1 MSSELPDGWTSA
13 TVADISDVQLGR
25 QRSPQHHAGKQMRP
39 YVRAANVT
47 WQGIYLDDVKQMNFD
62 DADFEKYK
70 LASGDILLNEASGSP
85 NEVGK
90 PAIWSN
96 EIEGCCFQNTLLRLR
111 PPLLN
116 RDYLYWYCFASALTG
131 RFGEAG
137 RGVNIRHLGKRGL
150 SQFPIPVAPLAEQSR
165 IVAAIEEHFSRLDAV
180 ESALTA
186 AQRRLDALL
195 QSALRSSCE
204 GSWATRPLSDIIK
217 SLKNGVFV
225 SRPSAKPPGYPIYR
239 ISAVRPLQ
247 LRVED
252 IRYVSPVPDGAS
264 TYAVEVGDVLFTRY
278 SGNPNYVGA
287 AAVVPPDG
295 AGVLHPDK
303 LIRVIA
309 DRDSVLPEWIAAY
322 VTAGTGRREVEQRL
336 KTTAGQVGISGSQLR
351 TVPVAV
357 PPISY
362 QQQAV
367 DKIAAVL
374 AERERIRQTLS
385 VAKMRVEA
393 LRQSI
398 LSEAFAGKLVAQDPN
413 DEPARVLLERIA
425 ASRAAKPKRQRV
437 ST

>member
-1 MSSELPDGWTSA
+1 MIADFPPGWAATTLGDVFEIVGGSTPRTDNPDYWDGDIPWLTPDDLSTHQGVLVSRGRRSITEAGFASTSTHMLPKNSILFSSRAPIGYTA
-13 TVADISDVQLGR
+13 I
-25 QRSPQHHAGKQMRP
+25 
-39 YVRAANVT
+39 AANPMCT
-47 WQGIYLDDVKQMNFD
+47 NQGFKSLIPPVGVKSRYVCWYLRHATPTIRALGSGTTFRELSKKRMNAVPFV
-62 DADFEKYK
+62 
-70 LASGDILLNEASGSP
+70 LAP
-85 NEVGK
+85 
-90 PAIWSN
+90 
-96 EIEGCCFQNTLLRLR
+96 T
-111 PPLLN
+111 
-116 RDYLYWYCFASALTG
+116 
-131 RFGEAG
+131 
-137 RGVNIRHLGKRGL
+137 
-150 SQFPIPVAPLAEQSR
+150 AEQER
-165 IVAAIEEHFSRLDAV
+165 IVTAIEEHFSRLDAV
-180 ESALTA
+180 DNALTA

-247 LRVED
+247 LRVDD
-252 IRYVSPVPDGAS
+252 IRYASPVPDGAS
-264 TYAVEVGDVLFTRY
+264 AYAVGAGDVLFTRY

-295 AGVLHPDK
+295 VGVLHPDK

-351 TVPVAV
+351 TVPIAV

-374 AERERIRQTLS
+374 AERERLRQTLS
-385 VAKMRVEA
+385 AVEVRVEA
-393 LRQSI
+393 LRRSI
-398 LSEAFAGKLVAQDPN
+398 LSEAFAGQLVPQDLD
-413 DEPARVLLERIA
+413 DEPASVLLERIA
-425 ASRAAKPKRQRV
+425 ASRLAKSRQRKV
-437 ST
+437 NA